1 MHKVKSYFMYLG
13 KRISLVSDQ
22 SDIKSYQTKLIH
34 SLEKLIEERTLD
46 LRLIQKP
53 LLNQMDRLIDL
64 CLGYHI
70 LPRIDFTRGVLM
82 LRGDHDSC
90 SQCFANL
97 RNERKVSRFLL
108 YDNTKK
114 PSKEISLNTYV
125 SLKIEESIGNDDND
139 VNIPCFQI

>member
-22 SDIKSYQTKLIH
+22 SDIKSYQTKLIN

-82 LRGDHDSC
+82 LRGDRDSC